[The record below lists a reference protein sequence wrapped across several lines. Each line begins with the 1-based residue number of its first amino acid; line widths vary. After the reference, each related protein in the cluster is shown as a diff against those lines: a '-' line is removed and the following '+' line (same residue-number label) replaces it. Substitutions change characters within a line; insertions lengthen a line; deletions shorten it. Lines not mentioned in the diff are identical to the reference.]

1 MALRLAAR
9 PCYGVAM
16 IRPLFHATRTV
27 STAVADAAGHP
38 AAQLVVLLGCVL
50 WWAMGGSEGSLG
62 SALSIGSFVLT
73 QMVLNQQRRRERA
86 LHLKIDE
93 LILSKTGARNEIVG
107 IEQKTEEEIEEFRVE
122 HDGRVV

>member
-1 MALRLAAR
+1 
-9 PCYGVAM
+9 M

-27 STAVADAAGHP
+27 STLVADAAGHP
-38 AAQLVVLLGCVL
+38 AAQLVVLFGCIL
-50 WWAMGGSEGSLG
+50 WWALGGSESSLG
-62 SALSIGSFVLT
+62 SALSIGGFVLT

-107 IEQKTEEEIEEFRVE
+107 IEQKTEEEIEELRVAP
-122 HDGRVV
+122 DAGAV